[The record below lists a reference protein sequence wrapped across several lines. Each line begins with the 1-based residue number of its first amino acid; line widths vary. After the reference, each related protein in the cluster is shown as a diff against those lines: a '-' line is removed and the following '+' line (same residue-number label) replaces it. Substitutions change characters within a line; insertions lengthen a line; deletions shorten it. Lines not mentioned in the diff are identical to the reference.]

1 MYVCESH
8 NALATTNRFR
18 SHSSSKCCC
27 QGALTDAESG
37 SLYTFRKN
45 IGKWERTSA
54 GLFFCG
60 EKWGA
65 SQYEIAGPGGA
76 VPRVN
81 ERQLNSEK
89 VRLDGHLPALLEY
102 PEHPQTKIH
111 ISSAVRPIVGST
123 KRGMICAAQ
132 FCRDTPHLRRDRHSA
147 LSMMWCVA
155 FDSADGLGCHD
166 DMSPAWAGG
175 TS

>member
-65 SQYEIAGPGGA
+65 SQYESAGPGGA

-102 PEHPQTKIH
+102 PEHPKPRYIFPVPCARF
-111 ISSAVRPIVGST
+111 SATQKG
-123 KRGMICAAQ
+123 A
-132 FCRDTPHLRRDRHSA
+132 
-147 LSMMWCVA
+147 
-155 FDSADGLGCHD
+155 
-166 DMSPAWAGG
+166 
-175 TS
+175 